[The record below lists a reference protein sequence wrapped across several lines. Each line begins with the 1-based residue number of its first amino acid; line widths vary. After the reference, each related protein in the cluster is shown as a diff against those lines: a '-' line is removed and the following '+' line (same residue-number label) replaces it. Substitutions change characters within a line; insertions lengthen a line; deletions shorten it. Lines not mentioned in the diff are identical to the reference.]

1 MNTVGLHLAIKMFHL
16 KLVQKIDPIWS
27 NITSKLINQSYSKT
41 LWFSSPRCPRLRL
54 LNHNSLCG
62 QNHSC
67 NRSCIL
73 QTTSGHLCWINHT
86 RLHQILILVCHRI
99 VTHLPFA
106 LLYFLHHHFTFNSR
120 VLSY

>member
-1 MNTVGLHLAIKMFHL
+1 MNTVGLHLAIEKFHL

-41 LWFSSPRCPRLRL
+41 LWFSSPRCPSLRL

-67 NRSCIL
+67 NRSRIL
-73 QTTSGHLCWINHT
+73 QTTSRHLFMLKSFSIK
-86 RLHQILILVCHRI
+86 VYI
-99 VTHLPFA
+99 VR
-106 LLYFLHHHFTFNSR
+106 FTLKSLRFT
-120 VLSY
+120 